1 VSDDNVVSLARAPG
15 SMQPKPPAP
24 LIGSELGVTS
34 PLPGG
39 TYDAYLGSST
49 GEIVRHGLVS
59 IENLVEMRRKDGQAR
74 ALFRLLTLPIRA
86 ALQTAEWVE
95 PEDGDAEEETK
106 FANLMFKTPP
116 QNGGMTTPLTKVLRN
131 TLLALGDGYSVFEEV
146 RHVPEYG
153 PLKGKIVLRK
163 LAYRDSR
170 SIRFRIDDKGG
181 FDGVRQITSLGGKAI
196 DVKIPKD
203 KVWYYA
209 ANEEENPY
217 YGVSVFESAW
227 QHYDIKRKLYYIA
240 HLAAQFAAVPGR
252 SGKVPKGFDRTEL
265 IQFKQA
271 LADFAFNTA
280 MTYPDGYEVEFHN
293 NNSGF
298 KFLELI
304 DHHNHMMSRS
314 VLGGFLDSE
323 DRPALVDI
331 AKSDPQAD
339 MFVLS
344 IEAIM
349 HEIAESWTYHL
360 MPKYIDWNFGSQK
373 YPVFKFGK
381 MADSAK
387 TAIKDIFSVVVNS
400 SILNCTPEFVREM
413 EMKLAEELGLD
424 IDYDEI
430 AKKEEEAAQQAQ
442 EEAQAQAEQD
452 AAMQAEALAGGG
464 PPAPTGPGGIPKPP
478 AGPPK
483 LVAASRTDDID
494 DLVEMANA
502 LLLRHVD
509 EDLADLA
516 ARNVEED

>member
-1 VSDDNVVSLARAPG
+1 MSDDNVIALAKVK
-15 SMQPKPPAP
+15 QTVTPKSDP
-24 LIGSELGVTS
+24 LVGTEYGITS

-39 TYDAYLGSST
+39 GYDAYLGTTT
-49 GEIVRHGLVS
+49 GEIPRTGLVS

-95 PEDGDAEEETK
+95 PDGGDAEQETE
-106 FANLMFKTPP
+106 FANLMFNTPP
-116 QNGGMTTPLTKVLRN
+116 QSGGMTTPVTKILRN

-146 RHVPEYG
+146 RHVPDTG
-153 PLKGKIVLRK
+153 PLKGKITLRK

-170 SIRFRIDDKGG
+170 TVRFRVDKRGG
-181 FDGVRQITSLGGKAI
+181 FDGVRQVTSIGGEAI
-196 DVKIPKD
+196 DVIIPPD

-240 HLAAQFAAVPGR
+240 HLAAQFAAIPGR
-252 SGKVPKGFDRTEL
+252 TGMVPKSFDAKEL
-265 IQFKQA
+265 AQFKKG

-280 MTYPDGYEVEFHN
+280 MTHPEGYEVKFHN
-293 NNSGF
+293 NTAAF
-298 KFLELI
+298 DFLKLI

-314 VLGGFLDSE
+314 VLGGFIDSE

-331 AKSDPQAD
+331 SKADPQAD

-360 MPKYIDWNFGSQK
+360 MPKYIDWNFGTQK
-373 YPVFKFGK
+373 YPIFKFGK

-387 TAIKDIFSVVVNS
+387 QAIKEVFTTVVNS

-413 EMKLAEELGLD
+413 EMRLAEEFNLD
-424 IDYDEI
+424 IDYAEI
-430 AKKEEEAAQQAQ
+430 EKREAEAAVQAQ
-442 EEAQAQAEQD
+442 EQAK
-452 AAMQAEALAGGG
+452 AEAEAVAAQ
-464 PPAPTGPGGIPKPP
+464 PQPP
-478 AGPPK
+478 AGTAPAPLGQPAQ
-483 LVAASRTDDID
+483 LVAASGRAGDID
-494 DLVEMANA
+494 ELVRLAQG
-502 LLLRHVD
+502 LLERHID
-509 EDLADLA
+509 EDLADMG
-516 ARNVEED
+516 DSDG

>member
-1 VSDDNVVSLARAPG
+1 LSDANVVALAKTKKMAE
-15 SMQPKPPAP
+15 PKADP
-24 LIGSELGVTS
+24 LLGTEFGVTT

-39 TYDAYLGSST
+39 TYDAYLGSTT
-49 GEIVRHGLVS
+49 GEIPRFGLVS

-95 PEDGDAEEETK
+95 PEEGGAEKETE
-106 FANLMFKTPP
+106 FANLMFNTPP
-116 QNGGMTTPLTKVLRN
+116 QSGGMSTPLTKILRN

-146 RHVPEYG
+146 RHVPTDG
-153 PLKGKIVLRK
+153 PLKGKITLRK

-170 SIRFRIDDKGG
+170 TVRFRIDKQGG
-181 FDGVRQITSLGGKAI
+181 FDGVRQITSLGGKSI
-196 DVKIPKD
+196 DVVIPKE

-209 ANEEENPY
+209 ANEEENPF

-240 HLAAQFAAVPGR
+240 HLAAQFAAIPGR
-252 SGKVPKGFDRTEL
+252 SGKVPKGYDKNEL
-265 IQFKQA
+265 AQFKKS

-293 NNSGF
+293 NTAAF
-298 KFLELI
+298 DFLKLI

-314 VLGGFLDSE
+314 VLGGFIDNE
-323 DRPALVDI
+323 DRPALVDV
-331 AKSDPQAD
+331 AKTDPQAD
-339 MFVLS
+339 MFVMS

-349 HEIAESWTYHL
+349 NEIAESWTYHL
-360 MPKYIDWNFGSQK
+360 MPKYIDWNFGTQK

-387 TAIKDIFSVVVNS
+387 EAIKDIFMTVVNS

-413 EMKLAEELGLD
+413 EMKLAADFGLD

-430 AKKEEEAAQQAQ
+430 AKREEEAAKQAQ
-442 EEAQAQAEQD
+442 AQAQAEAQQ
-452 AAMQAEALAGGG
+452 AAQNPQPPQGPPGAAGGG
-464 PPAPTGPGGIPKPP
+464 QQAPQPQ
-478 AGPPK
+478 
-483 LVAASRTDDID
+483 LVAASRTADID
-494 DLVEMANA
+494 ELVDLAQK
-502 LLLRHVD
+502 LLERHVE
-509 EDLADLA
+509 EDLAGM
-516 ARNVEED
+516 EEANA